1 MKGLQLWMIFLFL
14 FISLFFLAHFW
25 ICGRG
30 AKALQCIFHFEHL
43 DAKVRGC
50 FLNSCDL
57 CVVVMDKVL
66 FFMLWNVVLFF
77 RICLYSCNSYFYDYN
92 FFILDAKIKFLN
104 PKNKEKHIKF
114 AEFDFM

>member
-1 MKGLQLWMIFLFL
+1 
-14 FISLFFLAHFW
+14 
-25 ICGRG
+25 
-30 AKALQCIFHFEHL
+30 
-43 DAKVRGC
+43 
-50 FLNSCDL
+50 
-57 CVVVMDKVL
+57 MDKVL